1 MIKLAIGMLFVLM
14 NFSLDIGDLSIN
26 ILPEF
31 VGWLLFLSAAEKLK
45 TKSEYFDKISGAL
58 FFMSIYKIA
67 DYIVSMLNINAGTIA
82 TVFFYGGIV
91 TTVLGLYLLYRIFCG
106 IEEIAQKDD
115 VRVKTGRIFTLFKI
129 NVVITIL
136 AYLNNFTGIYY
147 NYLWYGKIAPA
158 LTRPI
163 FKLLSLLPANVISI
177 LSGVAIAIILVGVVI
192 KFFIILFTFEVCTDY
207 DKIMTE
213 RSGRKKY

>member
-1 MIKLAIGMLFVLM
+1 MIKLAIGVLFVLM
-14 NFSLDIGDLSIN
+14 NFSHDIGDLSIN

-58 FFMSIYKIA
+58 FFMSMYKIA
-67 DYIVSMLNINAGTIA
+67 DYIVSMLNVNAGTIA

-91 TTVLGLYLLYRIFCG
+91 TTILGLYLLYRIFCG
-106 IEEIAQKDD
+106 IEDITQKDD
-115 VRVKTGRIFTLFKI
+115 VRVKTGRIFVLFKI

-136 AYLNNFTGIYY
+136 AYVNSVTGIYY
-147 NYLWYGKIAPA
+147 NYLNWGEVAPG

-163 FKLLSLLPANVISI
+163 FKFLSMFPDNVISI
-177 LSGVAIAIILVGVVI
+177 ISGVAVALILVGVVI
-192 KFFIILFTFEVCTDY
+192 KFLIILFTFEACTDY

-213 RSGRKKY
+213 RSGRKEY